1 MSSVQAEWPPR
12 STAGVTTLMK
22 PVPIDVGRVSTGL
35 TAADAARVAAAI
47 SAERAP
53 STLVSYA
60 SSWRIFTCWCTD
72 CGLASLPADPA
83 TVCAFL
89 AESADRGLSNGTIN
103 VSCAAIGYEHRR
115 AGVPDPIAE
124 ATVGRVRRGVRRIA
138 GVAPRRQARALLIEE
153 IRLMIERINSRTAV
167 GARDRVLIL
176 LGFAS
181 ALRRSE
187 LADLTLADVIFVR
200 DGVLL
205 NVRRS
210 KGDPDAEG
218 QVVAVA
224 VGTRTETDPVA
235 ALRYWIAVRG
245 SRTGN
250 VFTRVRSNDRAT
262 IERISGHTVRC
273 IIRTRAAA
281 AGIDCER
288 VSGHS
293 LRAGHA
299 TAAAMAGVPLDRIAA
314 LTRHREISTLVRH
327 YIRPLDAMANT
338 SRSLGL

>member
-1 MSSVQAEWPPR
+1 M
-12 STAGVTTLMK
+12 TTLLE
-22 PVPIDVGRVSTGL
+22 PVPIHGGCDFSGL

-53 STLVSYA
+53 STLASYA
-60 SSWRIFTCWCTD
+60 SAWRLFARWCED
-72 CGLASLPADPA
+72 RGLASLPADPA
-83 TVCAFL
+83 TVCAYL
-89 AESADRGLSNGTIN
+89 AERADRGLANATITAC
-103 VSCAAIGYEHRR
+103 CAAIRYEHQR
-115 AGVPDPIAE
+115 AGAPDPIADP
-124 ATVGRVRRGVRRIA
+124 TVGRVRRGLRRIL
-138 GVAPRRQARALLIEE
+138 GVAPRRQARALLTED
-153 IRLMIERINSRTAV
+153 IRNMVDQIDRSTTA
-167 GARDRVLIL
+167 GARDRALLL

-187 LADLTLADVIFVR
+187 LAELALDDVLFVR

-205 NVRRS
+205 NIRRS

-218 QVVAVA
+218 QMVAVA
-224 VGTRTETDPVA
+224 IGAHAGTDPVA

-245 SRTGN
+245 TRPGN
-250 VFTRVRSNDRAT
+250 VFTRVRSNGRAT
-262 IERISGHTVRC
+262 VESISGHTVRC

-281 AGIDCER
+281 AGIESDR

-299 TAAAMAGVPLDRIAA
+299 TAAALAGVPLDRIAA
-314 LTRHREISTLVRH
+314 QTRHKEISTLVRH

-338 SRSLGL
+338 SSRSLGL

>member
-1 MSSVQAEWPPR
+1 M
-12 STAGVTTLMK
+12 TTLLE
-22 PVPIDVGRVSTGL
+22 PVPIHTGRGFSGL
-35 TAADAARVAAAI
+35 TAEDAARVAAAI

-53 STLVSYA
+53 STLASYA
-60 SSWRIFTCWCTD
+60 SAWRLFVRWCAGR
-72 CGLASLPADPA
+72 GLASLPADPA
-83 TVCAFL
+83 TVCAYL
-89 AESADRGLSNGTIN
+89 AERAERGLANATITAC
-103 VSCAAIGYEHRR
+103 CAAIGYEHQR
-115 AGVPDPIAE
+115 AGVPDPIADP
-124 ATVGRVRRGVRRIA
+124 TVGRVRRGLRRIL
-138 GVAPRRQARALLIEE
+138 GVAPRRQARALLTAD
-153 IRLMIERINSRTAV
+153 IRSIVDQIDKRTAA
-167 GARDRVLIL
+167 GARDRALLL

-187 LADLTLADVIFVR
+187 LAEMALDDVLFVR

-205 NVRRS
+205 NIRRS

-224 VGTRTETDPVA
+224 SGVNAGTDPVA

-245 SRTGN
+245 TRPGN
-250 VFTRVRSNDRAT
+250 VFTRVRSNGRAT
-262 IERISGHTVRC
+262 VERISGHTVRC

-281 AGIDCER
+281 AGIESER

-299 TAAAMAGVPLDRIAA
+299 TAAALAGVPLDRIAA
-314 LTRHREISTLVRH
+314 QTRHKEISTLVRH

-338 SRSLGL
+338 SSRSLGL

>member
-1 MSSVQAEWPPR
+1 M
-12 STAGVTTLMK
+12 TTLLE
-22 PVPIDVGRVSTGL
+22 PVPIHAAGGFSGL

-53 STLVSYA
+53 STLASYA
-60 SSWRIFTCWCTD
+60 SAWRLFVRWCAD
-72 CGLASLPADPA
+72 RGLASLPADPA
-83 TVCAFL
+83 TVCAYL
-89 AESADRGLSNGTIN
+89 AERADRGLANATITAC
-103 VSCAAIGYEHRR
+103 CAAIRYEHQR
-115 AGVPDPIAE
+115 AGAPDPIADP
-124 ATVGRVRRGVRRIA
+124 TVGRVRRGLRRVL
-138 GVAPRRQARALLIEE
+138 GVAPRRQARALLTED
-153 IRLMIERINSRTAV
+153 IRSMVDHIDRRTAA
-167 GARDRVLIL
+167 GARDRALLL

-187 LADLTLADVIFVR
+187 LAELALDDVVFVR

-205 NVRRS
+205 NIRRS

-224 VGTRTETDPVA
+224 IGAHAGTDPVA

-245 SRTGN
+245 TRPGN
-250 VFTRVRSNDRAT
+250 VFTRVRSNGRAT
-262 IERISGHTVRC
+262 GRATVERINGHTVRC

-281 AGIDCER
+281 AGIESER

-299 TAAAMAGVPLDRIAA
+299 TAAALAGVPLDRIAA
-314 LTRHREISTLVRH
+314 QTRHKEISTLVRH

-338 SRSLGL
+338 SSRSLGL

>member
-1 MSSVQAEWPPR
+1 M
-12 STAGVTTLMK
+12 TTLLE
-22 PVPIDVGRVSTGL
+22 PAPIHAGRDFSGL

-53 STLVSYA
+53 STLASYA
-60 SSWRIFTCWCTD
+60 SAWRLFVRWCAVR
-72 CGLASLPADPA
+72 GLEPLPADPA
-83 TVCAFL
+83 TVCAYL
-89 AESADRGLSNGTIN
+89 AEQADRGLTNATITAR
-103 VSCAAIGYEHRR
+103 CAAIRYEHQR
-115 AGVPDPIAE
+115 AGAPDPIADP
-124 ATVGRVRRGVRRIA
+124 TVARVRRGLRRIL
-138 GVAPRRQARALLIEE
+138 GVAPRRQARALLTED
-153 IRLMIERINSRTAV
+153 IRSIVDQIDKRTAA
-167 GARDRVLIL
+167 GARDRALLL

-187 LADLTLADVIFVR
+187 LAEMALDDVLFVR

-205 NVRRS
+205 NIRRS

-224 VGTRTETDPVA
+224 SGANAGTDPVA

-245 SRTGN
+245 TRPGN
-250 VFTRVRSNDRAT
+250 VFTRVRSNGRAT
-262 IERISGHTVRC
+262 VEPISGHTVRC

-281 AGIDCER
+281 AGIDSER

-299 TAAAMAGVPLDRIAA
+299 TAAALAGVPLDRIAA
-314 LTRHREISTLVRH
+314 QTRHKEISTLVRH

-338 SRSLGL
+338 SSRSLGL

>member
-1 MSSVQAEWPPR
+1 MA
-12 STAGVTTLMK
+12 
-22 PVPIDVGRVSTGL
+22 DV
-35 TAADAARVAAAI
+35 
-47 SAERAP
+47 
-53 STLVSYA
+53 
-60 SSWRIFTCWCTD
+60 
-72 CGLASLPADPA
+72 
-83 TVCAFL
+83 
-89 AESADRGLSNGTIN
+89 
-103 VSCAAIGYEHRR
+103 
-115 AGVPDPIAE
+115 
-124 ATVGRVRRGVRRIA
+124 TVGRVRRGVRRIA
-138 GVAPRRQARALLIEE
+138 GVAPRRQARALLFEDIH
-153 IRLMIERINSRTAV
+153 LMIEQINSHTSV
-167 GARDRVLIL
+167 GARDRALIL

-187 LADLTLADVIFVR
+187 LADLTIADVMFVR

-210 KGDPDAEG
+210 KGDPDGEG

-224 VGTRTETDPVA
+224 SGTRAETDPVA

-245 SRTGN
+245 SRPGN

-281 AGIDCER
+281 AGIESDR

-299 TAAAMAGVPLDRIAA
+299 TTAAMAGVSLDRIAA
-314 LTRHREISTLVRH
+314 QTRHREISTLVRH
-327 YIRPLDAMANT
+327 YIRPLEAMANT
-338 SRSLGL
+338 SSRSLGL